1 MELNRSYYKDEDG
14 DEKDTD
20 SAEDSENYGVK
31 GQESDEKH
39 ERPPET
45 IRPSLAYQD
54 FLQFLQLGCSGSPV
68 EGYPTVVITLSTI
81 PSSVSYFM
89 WTVV

>member
-1 MELNRSYYKDEDG
+1 MELNRSYYKGEDADE
-14 DEKDTD
+14 EDTD

-54 FLQFLQLGCSGSPV
+54 FLQFLQLGCSDSPV

-89 WTVV
+89 RTVV